1 LNNVH
6 FRSIHSEH
14 CSNNPKD
21 DTMQTIISEIAFTF
35 VDDAVALASGF
46 VTVTRDIA
54 ADMLV
59 SARTRI
65 LAPVDRLA
73 RACDVGGVI
82 AAREAATLR
91 RRHPATHWQPGPAPR
106 RWRDRL
112 NIFRGLHDLT

>member
-6 FRSIHSEH
+6 FCNTYVNIVQISLEE
-14 CSNNPKD
+14 
-21 DTMQTIISEIAFTF
+21 DTMQTIVSEIALTF
-35 VDDAVALASGF
+35 VDDAAALVTGF
-46 VTVTRDIA
+46 AGIVRNMAVETFTA
-54 ADMLV
+54 ARKRV
-59 SARTRI
+59 

-82 AAREAATLR
+82 AAREAGTTR
-91 RRHPATHWQPGPAPR
+91 SRHGSANWQRAPAPR